1 MSMYVILMYAFRNA
15 NTHHDLKTV
24 SKAKIG
30 GKQKKKI
37 NHIYYYLLSSYFL
50 LQFQQFVKENL
61 TGKSRI
67 LTQAIES
74 VKTNTNWMDLNYET
88 IVEWL
93 RNATRS

>member
-1 MSMYVILMYAFRNA
+1 MRLETQ
-15 NTHHDLKTV
+15 THIMIWKRWARQK
-24 SKAKIG
+24 SEG
-30 GKQKKKI
+30 NKKKI

-61 TGKSRI
+61 SGKSRI